1 MRNDDDRHL
10 GRQLGHQ
17 ILDLRDGGRVDGGA
31 GLVHQQDIGLH
42 RKHARDAQ
50 TLLLTTRERQTILVE
65 LIGYLFPEVGAL
77 ERFFHDVIEVAFASH
92 ALQTR
97 AKGDILV
104 DGFRERVGLLKD
116 HTHATTEVD
125 RVDALG
131 IDIVAVERH
140 GALDARTLDQVI
152 HAIDAAQKR
161 RLSATRRANKS
172 SNGILSDIEV
182 EPRQR
187 MKVTV
192 PEVEILGRDGRLL
205 RRGSGLI
212 DGHGTP

>member
-1 MRNDDDRHL
+1 MRDDDDRHL

-17 ILDLRDGGRVDGGA
+17 ILDLRDGRGVDGGA
-31 GLVHQQDIGLH
+31 GLVHQEDIGLH

-50 TLLLTTRERQTILVE
+50 TLLLTARERQTILVE

-97 AKGDILV
+97 AKGDIIV
-104 DGFRERVGLLKD
+104 DGFGKRVGLLKN
-116 HTHATTEVD
+116 HAHAATEVD

-152 HAIDAAQKR
+152 HAVDAAQKR
-161 RLSATRRANKS
+161 RLTAARRANE
-172 SNGILSDIEV
+172 GGDGVFGDVEV

-192 PEVEILGRDGRLL
+192 PKVEILGRNGRLL
-205 RRGSGLI
+205 QRGSGLI
-212 DGHGTP
+212 NGHGTP

>member
-1 MRNDDDRHL
+1 MRDDDDRHL

-17 ILDLRDGGRVDGGA
+17 ILDLRDGRGVDGGA
-31 GLVHQQDIGLH
+31 GLVHQKDIGLH

-50 TLLLTTRERQTILVE
+50 TLLLTARERQTILVE

-104 DGFRERVGLLKD
+104 DGFGKRVGLLKN
-116 HTHATTEVD
+116 HAHAATEVD

-152 HAIDAAQKR
+152 HAVDAAQKR
-161 RLSATRRANKS
+161 RLAAARRANE
-172 SNGILSDIEV
+172 GGDGVFGDVEV
-182 EPRQR
+182 KPRQR

-192 PEVEILGRDGRLL
+192 PKVEILGRNGRLL
-205 RRGSGLI
+205 QRGSGLI
-212 DGHGTP
+212 NGHGTP